1 MRQGD
6 LSVSPSQ
13 AIAARGN
20 AHLLGLVGSPI
31 SQSAAPA
38 MHEAA
43 AQALGLRCFYHL
55 IDIPGLD
62 RAGLQ
67 ATMDGVRRLGF
78 SGVNVTFPYKEAVV
92 PLLDR
97 LSPAAAGMGAVNTVV
112 VEGGALVGYNTDS
125 TGFASAFREVFGP
138 KPEGP
143 VALVGAGGAGRAIAF
158 AFAALGAPA
167 LRLYDSDRA
176 KAKALADALG
186 GQIAV
191 TLCDDVAGALKG
203 ACGAVNAKPE
213 GMLTSRENP
222 IHPDL
227 LSPDVWIAD
236 AVYTP
241 LWTPLLLAAEAK
253 GCRVMTGRELAIW
266 QAVDAFKLFTGRDP
280 SAQAIGAAFDQVMAR
295 RAAAA

>member
-6 LSVSPSQ
+6 LSGSKAQ
-13 AIAARGN
+13 AAAIRGT
-20 AHLLGLVGSPI
+20 HLLGLVGSPI

-55 IDIPGLD
+55 IDIPSLD

-67 ATMDGVRRLGF
+67 ATLDGVRRLGF
-78 SGVNVTFPYKEAVV
+78 SGVNVTFPYKEAAV

-112 VEGGALVGYNTDS
+112 VEGAELVGHNTDA

-138 KPEGP
+138 RPAGP
-143 VALVGAGGAGRAIAF
+143 VALIGAGGAGRAIAF
-158 AFAALGAPA
+158 AFVALGAPG
-167 LRLYDSDRA
+167 LRLYDADRA
-176 KAKALADALG
+176 KAQSLVDALG

-191 TLCDDVAGALKG
+191 TLCDDVASALRG
-203 ACGAVNAKPE
+203 ACGAVNATPV
-213 GMLTSRENP
+213 GMLPSRENP
-222 IHPDL
+222 ILAEL
-227 LSPDVWIAD
+227 LSADLWIAD

-241 LWTPLLLAAEAK
+241 LWTPLLLAAKAK

-280 SAQAIGAAFDQVMAR
+280 SPQAIGTAFDQVMAR
-295 RAAAA
+295 RAAA

>member
-6 LSVSPSQ
+6 LSSKASSLMS
-13 AIAARGN
+13 AARGS

-67 ATMDGVRRLGF
+67 ATIDGVRRLGF

-112 VEGGALVGYNTDS
+112 VEGGALVGHNTDS
-125 TGFASAFREVFGP
+125 TGFASAFQEVFGP
-138 KPEGP
+138 RPAGP
-143 VALVGAGGAGRAIAF
+143 VALIGAGGAGRAIAF

-167 LRLYDSDRA
+167 LRLFDSD
-176 KAKALADALG
+176 KAKARALAQALG
-186 GQIAV
+186 DGMAV
-191 TLCDDVAGALKG
+191 TLCDDVPAALQG
-203 ACGAVNAKPE
+203 VCGAVNATPV
-213 GMLTSRENP
+213 GMLPSRENP
-222 IHPDL
+222 IPADL
-227 LSPDVWIAD
+227 LSPEIWVAD

-241 LWTPLLLAAEAK
+241 LWTPLLLAAKAK
-253 GCRVMTGRELAIW
+253 GCRTMTGRELAIW

-280 SAQAIGAAFDQVMAR
+280 SSQAIGAAFDQVMAR
-295 RAAAA
+295 RAAA